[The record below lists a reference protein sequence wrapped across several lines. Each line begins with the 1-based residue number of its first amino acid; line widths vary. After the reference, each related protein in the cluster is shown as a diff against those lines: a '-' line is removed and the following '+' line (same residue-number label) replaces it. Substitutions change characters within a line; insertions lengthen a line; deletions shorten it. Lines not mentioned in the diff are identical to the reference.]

1 MNIKYFFGLALLYLL
16 LVGSYVFYINTDYYT
31 LKNTLL
37 VEFSIT
43 LPIALWICLPA
54 IFLFIF
60 AILFMSFALLIQK
73 FKSMS
78 LRRDIEKIFTQIQEQ
93 MLGNSA
99 RERVFS
105 NTELKTL
112 SKILQRFILLPD
124 TKSNNANYEKI
135 DSIFQV
141 FKEIEEGKNEPKIKL
156 NPLHPLYNL
165 NAKNAIKDDNQ
176 KAFDT
181 LKQDFNKDSIG
192 QNLYVQNGMQEIYD
206 KAWEVLLN
214 GQSKILQ
221 KALSLNKNHITYNT
235 ILMLVKTCASGNIS
249 IQKDVIIQTCKKVE
263 MSEREYLG
271 LAICVCELLR
281 QDNTSFWLSIFE
293 TLSKEIEQSV
303 FAYFYILLEVG
314 KTSEAMDLKQQYPK
328 DDFLSVSAF
337 STLKEKGYPLLVF
350 FDPLLYRAKKL
361 EKSSA
366 KNISIK
372 QIDYVNH

>member
-192 QNLYVQNGMQEIYD
+192 QNFYVQNGMQEIYD